1 MRMWIPF
8 HRMLVTRKLVICSN
22 QHASNQHASY
32 PIGIRVARKKVVKD
46 WSVKCQIQT
55 MVFSIICPCPC
66 AHTQHCKRYPLCS
79 SEQMWGLLGTCMRQD
94 AWLRCHLTTRTR
106 YWVVKL
112 RSSTF
117 WRRILFLS
125 VVIKK
130 RTIEH
135 ENSVSQRSLHSL
147 TVLIDF
153 DNRRD
158 LTYLYVTYRHDIF
171 VRFSR
176 SDPLEAV
183 ERLFKYS
190 CREASIEYSK
200 LHCERTSLLEASLRA
215 YS

>member
-1 MRMWIPF
+1 MRVTNMRAWVTNMRMWIPF

-22 QHASNQHASY
+22 QHASNQHATC
-32 PIGIRVARKKVVKD
+32 PIGIRVARKKLVKD

-130 RTIEH
+130 RTMEH
-135 ENSVSQRSLHSL
+135 ENSVLQRSLHSL

-153 DNRRD
+153 DKPLRPE
-158 LTYLYVTYRHDIF
+158 IF
-171 VRFSR
+171 VRNLSTRHFRQIARLKLLTHSKRSR
-176 SDPLEAV
+176 GSSSTLAE
-183 ERLFKYS
+183 
-190 CREASIEYSK
+190 K
-200 LHCERTSLLEASLRA
+200 LR
-215 YS
+215 

>member
-1 MRMWIPF
+1 
-8 HRMLVTRKLVICSN
+8 
-22 QHASNQHASY
+22 
-32 PIGIRVARKKVVKD
+32 
-46 WSVKCQIQT
+46 

-66 AHTQHCKRYPLCS
+66 AHTQHCKRYSFCS

-117 WRRILFLS
+117 WLRILFLS

-158 LTYLYVTYRHDIF
+158 LKYLYVTYLHDTF

>member
-1 MRMWIPF
+1 MSTNNQPVNNQPVMWITN
-8 HRMLVTRKLVICSN
+8 LWTCL
-22 QHASNQHASY
+22 
-32 PIGIRVARKKVVKD
+32 IGIRAARRNWVKD
-46 WSVKCQIQT
+46 WSVKLQIRPNSDHAFW
-55 MVFSIICPCPC
+55 MISPCPC
-66 AHTQHCKRYPLCS
+66 AHVQHRRTPLRRAVLSKREVCS
-79 SEQMWGLLGTCMRQD
+79 GLACGRRRGYD
-94 AWLRCHLTTRTR
+94 ATLRLVRDTEL
-106 YWVVKL
+106 WN
-112 RSSTF
+112 F
-117 WRRILFLS
+117 ARRLFGGILFLS

-158 LTYLYVTYRHDIF
+158 LTYLYVTYRHDTF

-176 SDPLEAV
+176 SDPLKRL